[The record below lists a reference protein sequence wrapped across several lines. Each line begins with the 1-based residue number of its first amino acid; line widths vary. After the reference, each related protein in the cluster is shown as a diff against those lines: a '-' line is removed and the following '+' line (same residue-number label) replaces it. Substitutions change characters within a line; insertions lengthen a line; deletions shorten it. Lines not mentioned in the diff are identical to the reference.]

1 MNQSP
6 PAAIANRYSTVE
18 IFKGVTDDQIV
29 RFFNSASGIAFNLV
43 LRKLVS
49 GYRGIE
55 FDLVNQVVFTSHEA
69 AATEL
74 GRQGLFVM
82 RTALL
87 EYETNFGSDAVDYI
101 GNHKAPAI
109 ERLTFIEY
117 LLMAC
122 HQYLRQHWDQ
132 IEESINRFLR
142 ASSIRLT
149 YANCQFQPTDA
160 SLIEKEIQEPFWDLI
175 ADPAWSNVRADMQ
188 QAFNQRDT
196 GGPDPAFYAAR
207 ALESAIKIISDL
219 NKWTGGKEKGASNYI
234 DNLVSQKN
242 GRFVAVWEADALKD
256 FFGKVRNP
264 TAHGAGSDEQ
274 PRLSRHQAAWVIDFC
289 IIWIK
294 SLVGRLQRN

>member
-43 LRKLVS
+43 LKKLVS

-55 FDLVNQVVFTSHEA
+55 FDLVNQVVFTSHET

-74 GRQGLFVM
+74 GRQGLFIM

-87 EYETNFGSDAVDYI
+87 WYETNFGSDAVDYI

-109 ERLTFIEY
+109 ERLTFFEY

-122 HQYLRQHWDQ
+122 HQYLRQNWHQ

-175 ADPAWSNVRADMQ
+175 ADPAWSNVHADMQ

-219 NKWTGGKEKGASNYI
+219 NKWTSSKEKGASNYI

-274 PRLSRHQAAWVIDFC
+274 PRLSRHQAAWAIDFC